1 MPGKGQCTAG
11 AKDSLKSASKI
22 HGLSPSAIA
31 TRRSLILFFAAVLAG
46 APVYATDSEN
56 AEARQEEGPE
66 GDGDDPGFFLRSL
79 QSVERQRDI
88 VGGGYVWLARGID
101 DFFTDEG
108 DEIVAN
114 ESYLKLDLRH
124 TFEES
129 GESITD
135 VRVKAK
141 LDLPNTE
148 DRVKLAF
155 SSDERQDE
163 SLEQRVRPVSTGE
176 RIQRESSVAE
186 LQVQPRSEWRRWK
199 RKGSLGIRT
208 RTPPVPFG
216 RYRLTRAWELSP
228 LWRSEFQQEFWYFD
242 DRGWG
247 ETSELTFWRPLSDS
261 LLLRFWGEAEFRDET
276 DRFDYVE
283 IASVVHRLSE
293 RSGLEY
299 RVGVLGAS
307 RPNLRLNAFFW
318 GLSYRLRVH
327 EDWVFLSA
335 TPELFYPREE
345 GWSAEPSFTLRLEVY
360 FF

>member
-1 MPGKGQCTAG
+1 M
-11 AKDSLKSASKI
+11 KSASNI
-22 HGLSPSAIA
+22 PGPSLYNAAIN
-31 TRRSLILFFAAVLAG
+31 LPFVLLLAAVLAA
-46 APVYATDSEN
+46 APVHAGSGEN
-56 AEARQEEGPE
+56 AGTRQKEAPEE
-66 GDGDDPGFFLRSL
+66 DGDDPGFILRSL
-79 QSVERQRDI
+79 QTVERQRDI
-88 VGGGYVWLARGID
+88 VGDGYVWLARGID
-101 DFFTDEG
+101 NFFTDEG
-108 DEIVAN
+108 DDIVDN

-148 DRVKLAF
+148 NRVKLAF

-163 SLEQRVRPVSTGE
+163 SLEERVRSVSTGE

-186 LQVQPRSEWRRWK
+186 LQVQPRSEWRKWQ

-216 RYRLTRAWELSP
+216 RYRLKRAWELSP

-247 ETSELTFWRPLSDS
+247 ETSDLTFWRPLSDS
-261 LLLRFWGEAEFRDET
+261 LLLRIWGEVEFRDET

-283 IASVVHRLSE
+283 IASLVHRLSE
-293 RSGLEY
+293 RGGLEY
-299 RVGVLGAS
+299 RVGALGAS
-307 RPNLRLNAFFW
+307 RPNHRINAFFW
-318 GLSYRLRVH
+318 GLSYRRRVH

-345 GWSAEPSFTLRLEVY
+345 GWSAEPSFTMRLEVY